1 MKNIINILAIAL
13 MLVTLSCT
21 KGGLKSIRFVD
32 ESVAVMVGFDTSL
45 PVETDPADF
54 DVSLLEWKSSDE
66 SVAVVNDG
74 YVHGVASGF
83 ARITVSSG
91 RKSAGIDVY
100 VNDVIVSSFTVPSYI
115 DVAPGYSTTFKVT
128 SIKPEYAKIENL
140 RFSPG
145 QSDDLTLS
153 FSENVVTV
161 AAGKGM
167 ANGSKGSISVS
178 NADGSLEKKI
188 VVYYTYRPV
197 TAVSLN
203 VTSAA
208 MTIGETKTVSATV
221 TPSNA
226 TDGALTWTVS
236 NPAIISYDS
245 DTKVLK
251 ALSAGTATLTAKAGE
266 KSAVC
271 NVTVTGVPI
280 DGRNVM
286 FTGTENAVKFSVPG
300 QSSVQWTSSNS
311 NFATVSSDGLV
322 TGKASGWVTITATYS
337 GTKSEK
343 EVRIVNKNSAPDA
356 YCNRLSA
363 TGHMDKSGVDIYKLE
378 NPITNV
384 YVLPSYG
391 TASFY
396 LGVDGYTLTYAEIR
410 ELSDGKMSSF
420 KAENSGDAFHDD
432 PQYAVNLGELS
443 SSYIQSALNG
453 TTTTKITGPN
463 GQYTNVT
470 WHKRITSLSIS
481 TTAGFSSIKSTVPVG
496 DTFTVTST
504 GNYYIW
510 VNPNEFPYESQMK
523 AVGPSVI
530 ADPMRKYTLM
540 CKNDTNPS
548 LVSEAF
554 WQCITIKSTT
564 AKGTYDF
571 YISEY
576 PSITFKIKYQ

>member
-1 MKNIINILAIAL
+1 MKKIINVFAIAL

-280 DGRNVM
+280 EGRNVM
-286 FTGTENAVKFSVPG
+286 FTGTENAETFTVPG
-300 QSSVQWTSSNS
+300 QSSVQWTSSNTS
-311 NFATVSSDGLV
+311 VATVNSDGLV
-322 TGKASGWVTITATYS
+322 TGKATGWVTITATYS

-343 EVRIVNKNSAPDA
+343 ELRVVGKNCTPDA

-363 TGHMDKSGVDIYKLE
+363 TGHKDKSGVYIYRLE
-378 NPITNV
+378 LPVTNA

-391 TASFY
+391 TATFY
-396 LGVDGYTLTYAEIR
+396 LGVEGYTLTNDEIK
-410 ELSDGKMSSF
+410 ELSGGKMSYF
-420 KAENSGDAFHDD
+420 KAENTGDPFRDGL
-432 PQYAVNLGELS
+432 VTIMGELS
-443 SSYIQSALNG
+443 NSYVQSSLNG
-453 TTTTKITGPN
+453 TTTTTLTGPN
-463 GQYTNVT
+463 GQTSTLT
-470 WHKRITSLSIS
+470 WHKTITSLSLS
-481 TTAGFSSIKSTVPVG
+481 TTIGFSSIKSTVPVG

-510 VNPNEFPYESQMK
+510 VNPRDYPYEDQMK
-523 AVGPSVI
+523 AVGRSVI
-530 ADPMRKYTLM
+530 ADADFKYTLV
-540 CKNDTNPS
+540 CKEDPNLLSTS
-548 LVSEAF
+548 AYYQCVS
-554 WQCITIKSTT
+554 IKSTT
-564 AKGTYDF
+564 AKGTYSF